1 MRRGAGGMRRC
12 GVWNTAE
19 RRRTTTKNLERHH
32 LGFLGLQH
40 LEIPQ
45 NGQRNVWKSLDRNT
59 LDLEKLAKKLGARL
73 CFAAFAPARRGLE
86 PEPAERG
93 CGDALLDPYSL
104 TRLRLAVRKGVEESV
119 TVNRLN
125 RRIAAIRSSMSPND
139 RNEIMGIERYLAR
152 RLKSDQNPGSWAVT
166 RSRPIR

>member
-1 MRRGAGGMRRC
+1 MRRGGGGRRRC

-19 RRRTTTKNLERHH
+19 RRRETTKNLERHH

-45 NGQRNVWKSLDRNT
+45 NDQRNVWKSLDRNT

-73 CFAAFAPARRGLE
+73 CFAAFALARRAGLE

-93 CGDALLDPYSL
+93 YGDALLNRYSL
-104 TRLRLAVRKGVEESV
+104 TRVRLAARKGVE
-119 TVNRLN
+119 
-125 RRIAAIRSSMSPND
+125 
-139 RNEIMGIERYLAR
+139 
-152 RLKSDQNPGSWAVT
+152 
-166 RSRPIR
+166 

>member
-59 LDLEKLAKKLGARL
+59 LDLERLAKKLGARL
-73 CFAAFAPARRGLE
+73 CFAAFAPARRAGLE
-86 PEPAERG
+86 PGPAERR
-93 CGDALLDPYSL
+93 CGDALLNPYSL
-104 TRLRLAVRKGVEESV
+104 TRVRLAVRKGVE
-119 TVNRLN
+119 
-125 RRIAAIRSSMSPND
+125 
-139 RNEIMGIERYLAR
+139 
-152 RLKSDQNPGSWAVT
+152 
-166 RSRPIR
+166 

>member
-1 MRRGAGGMRRC
+1 MRRAGVGMLRC

-19 RRRTTTKNLERHH
+19 RRRETTKNLERHH

-59 LDLEKLAKKLGARL
+59 LDLEKLAKKLGGP
-73 CFAAFAPARRGLE
+73 AFVSPPLLPPAGGLE

-93 CGDALLDPYSL
+93 YGDALLNPYSL
-104 TRLRLAVRKGVEESV
+104 TRVRLAVRNG
-119 TVNRLN
+119 
-125 RRIAAIRSSMSPND
+125 
-139 RNEIMGIERYLAR
+139 
-152 RLKSDQNPGSWAVT
+152 
-166 RSRPIR
+166 

>member
-1 MRRGAGGMRRC
+1 MRC

-19 RRRTTTKNLERHH
+19 RRRETTKNLERHH

-45 NGQRNVWKSLDRNT
+45 NDQRNVWKSLDRNT

-73 CFAAFAPARRGLE
+73 CFAAFALARRAGLE

-93 CGDALLDPYSL
+93 YGDALLNRYSL
-104 TRLRLAVRKGVEESV
+104 TRVRLAARKGVE
-119 TVNRLN
+119 
-125 RRIAAIRSSMSPND
+125 
-139 RNEIMGIERYLAR
+139 
-152 RLKSDQNPGSWAVT
+152 
-166 RSRPIR
+166 